1 MLHAD
6 LKRAVHDQSAAKGAE
21 CQVIMGRSRCQISKL
36 LAENPLVCLDLW
48 VLTKSEISNMEDIM
62 IDWNAR
68 PSLDTEKRTY
78 TVYEIAAILNI
89 GRTSAYQLVKE
100 KHFKTIRIGNA
111 IRISKKSFDKWLD
124 SLEL

>member
-1 MLHAD
+1 
-6 LKRAVHDQSAAKGAE
+6 
-21 CQVIMGRSRCQISKL
+21 
-36 LAENPLVCLDLW
+36 
-48 VLTKSEISNMEDIM
+48 MEDIM

-100 KHFKTIRIGNA
+100 EHFKIIRIGNT
-111 IRISKKSFDKWLD
+111 IRISKKSFDEWLD